1 MSKIGLVL
9 EGGGMRGLYT
19 AGVLD
24 VMIEKG
30 FHPDVICGTS
40 AGVTFGVNLPSR
52 QKGRVLRY
60 NLACIGRRDYI
71 SLHSLLTTGNMINV
85 PFAYGT
91 LPREFDPFDN
101 EAFNS
106 SGTEFW
112 ATVTNTETGQAE
124 YMQVK
129 DCDSQMDIIQASASL
144 PFLSRKVMIGG
155 VPYLDGGIADNI
167 PLEKCLERGCDRII
181 LVLTHPAGFVRKG
194 SMVPLARLFYPRDRH
209 LHEAMAS
216 RSRRYN
222 ECIDRITRLQ
232 AEGKVIVIQPGAPLD
247 IGRLEKDREKIRA
260 AHALGVRDA
269 EALWDTI
276 ERYLGE

>member
-1 MSKIGLVL
+1 
-9 EGGGMRGLYT
+9 
-19 AGVLD
+19 
-24 VMIEKG
+24 
-30 FHPDVICGTS
+30 
-40 AGVTFGVNLPSR
+40 
-52 QKGRVLRY
+52 
-60 NLACIGRRDYI
+60 
-71 SLHSLLTTGNMINV
+71 
-85 PFAYGT
+85 
-91 LPREFDPFDN
+91 
-101 EAFNS
+101 
-106 SGTEFW
+106 
-112 ATVTNTETGQAE
+112 
-124 YMQVK
+124 MQVK

-247 IGRLEKDREKIRA
+247 IGRLEKDRDKIRA

>member
-1 MSKIGLVL
+1 MLRIGYMSKIGLVL

-91 LPREFDPFDN
+91 LPRDFDPFDN
-101 EAFNS
+101 EAFDAIES
-106 SGTEFW
+106 S
-112 ATVTNTETGQAE
+112 TVPPRAPIGEAGNT
-124 YMQVK
+124 
-129 DCDSQMDIIQASASL
+129 
-144 PFLSRKVMIGG
+144 R
-155 VPYLDGGIADNI
+155 
-167 PLEKCLERGCDRII
+167 R
-181 LVLTHPAGFVRKG
+181 
-194 SMVPLARLFYPRDRH
+194 
-209 LHEAMAS
+209 
-216 RSRRYN
+216 RS
-222 ECIDRITRLQ
+222 T
-232 AEGKVIVIQPGAPLD
+232 
-247 IGRLEKDREKIRA
+247 
-260 AHALGVRDA
+260 
-269 EALWDTI
+269 
-276 ERYLGE
+276 